1 MFKWWFVP
9 ACAALLHD
17 LSPVEARQL
26 AESVIA
32 VNYRPLHDLGVSQE
46 EAGLCRT
53 DGTEKNIKYE
63 SQIKGCRAFWASGED
78 LKESQLFIIL
88 QPESKKSALL
98 LQSGKLHWFRWFNL
112 EWGLSYSLHTEK
124 KKVTKLPHSL
134 KDPSQQPITVWEY
147 WKKLRS
153 GPLKAAAHRLPFE
166 IKALSKTVGLNHLD
180 LPAKQL
186 LIWIF
191 SKKKKV
197 LRHLWFL
204 LLSSNL

>member
-1 MFKWWFVP
+1 MICTCMCCSSAWP
-9 ACAALLHD
+9 QPGGSQTACRIRHCCKLQATPRSGRFPGGSWS
-17 LSPVEARQL
+17 LSDGRDRKKHQ
-26 AESVIA
+26 IWI
-32 VNYRPLHDLGVSQE
+32 
-46 EAGLCRT
+46 T
-53 DGTEKNIKYE
+53 DK
-63 SQIKGCRAFWASGED
+63 R
-78 LKESQLFIIL
+78 
-88 QPESKKSALL
+88 
-98 LQSGKLHWFRWFNL
+98 LQSFQSLWRRFEGVTTLYHFATWIKKNQPCCSKVGKLHWFRWFNL

-134 KDPSQQPITVWEY
+134 KDPSQQPITVRVL
-147 WKKLRS
+147 KKLRS

>member
-88 QPESKKSALL
+88 KSQFKNQPCCSKVENFTG
-98 LQSGKLHWFRWFNL
+98 SG
-112 EWGLSYSLHTEK
+112 G
-124 KKVTKLPHSL
+124 
-134 KDPSQQPITVWEY
+134 
-147 WKKLRS
+147 
-153 GPLKAAAHRLPFE
+153 
-166 IKALSKTVGLNHLD
+166 
-180 LPAKQL
+180 
-186 LIWIF
+186 LIWIEVSVILYTQKQEGNKTSSQ
-191 SKKKKV
+191 SKGSITAADHRQSIKKTTERPFKSCSTPPA
-197 LRHLWFL
+197 LWNQ
-204 LLSSNL
+204 SAE